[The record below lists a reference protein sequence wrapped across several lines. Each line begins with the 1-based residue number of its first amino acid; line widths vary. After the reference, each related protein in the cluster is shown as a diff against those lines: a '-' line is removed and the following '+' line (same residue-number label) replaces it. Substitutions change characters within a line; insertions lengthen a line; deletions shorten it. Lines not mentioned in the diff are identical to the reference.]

1 VTFKHL
7 IIPLDGS
14 TLAESVL
21 PIAVKLA
28 QTLEAKVTLLHVIEH
43 NAPEEVHGERHLTS
57 EQEALIYL
65 RGVAEYVF
73 PENIQVEMHV
83 HSNEQKDVAR
93 SIVEHATEFGT
104 DLIAMC
110 THGRGGLRTWLF
122 GSIAQQV
129 VSLGKTPVLLV
140 QPGKTVRMTEF
151 NCNRLL
157 VPMDGDP
164 DHEEGLQ
171 VAVGLAQVC
180 QARLHLL
187 MVVHTYRTL
196 PAEKAATATLLP
208 GATTEMLDMT
218 EEDAQKYLNRL
229 HEEIEEISKAFIE
242 VTSEVQRGDPA
253 KLIATVA
260 KKIGAD
266 LIVIGTHGKTGMDA
280 FWSGSMAPKIS
291 RYSPAPL
298 LLVPV
303 HQDLTP

>member
-1 VTFKHL
+1 MFQHL
-7 IIPLDGS
+7 IVPLDGS
-14 TLAESVL
+14 RLAESVL
-21 PIAVKLA
+21 PTAAEMA
-28 QTLEAKVTLLHVIEH
+28 QTLDAKVTLLHVIEH
-43 NAPEEVHGERHLTS
+43 NAPEEVHGERHLTN
-57 EQEALIYL
+57 EHEALVYL
-65 RGVAEYVF
+65 HGVAEHAF

-129 VSLGKTPVLLV
+129 VSLGKKPVLLV
-140 QPGKTVRMTEF
+140 QPGKTVRVTKF
-151 NCNRLL
+151 NCGRLL
-157 VPMDGDP
+157 VPVDGDP
-164 DHEEGLQ
+164 DHEEALQ
-171 VAVGLAQVC
+171 VATGLAKVC
-180 QARLHLL
+180 QAQLHLL

-208 GATTEMLDMT
+208 GATSEMLDMT
-218 EEDAQKYLNRL
+218 EEGAHMYLQRL
-229 HEEIEEISKAFIE
+229 HEEISETSIQ

-291 RYSPAPL
+291 KYSLAPL

-303 HQDLTP
+303 HRGLIP

>member
-1 VTFKHL
+1 MFQHL
-7 IIPLDGS
+7 IVPLDGS
-14 TLAESVL
+14 RLAESVL
-21 PIAVKLA
+21 PTAAEMA
-28 QTLEAKVTLLHVIEH
+28 QTLDAKVTLLHVIEH
-43 NAPEEVHGERHLTS
+43 NAPEEVHGERHLTN
-57 EQEALIYL
+57 EHEALVYL
-65 RGVAEYVF
+65 HGVAEHAF

-129 VSLGKTPVLLV
+129 VSLGKKPVLLV
-140 QPGKTVRMTEF
+140 QPGKTVRVTKF
-151 NCNRLL
+151 NCGRLL
-157 VPMDGDP
+157 VPVDGDP
-164 DHEEGLQ
+164 DHEEALQ
-171 VAVGLAQVC
+171 VATGLAQVC
-180 QARLHLL
+180 QAQLHLL

-208 GATTEMLDMT
+208 GATSEMLDMT
-218 EEDAQKYLNRL
+218 EEGAHMYLQRL
-229 HEEIEEISKAFIE
+229 HEEISETSIQ

-291 RYSPAPL
+291 KYSLAPL

-303 HQDLTP
+303 HRGLIP